1 MIPAVGVSSAAV
13 SCDSCFVVSPYT
25 QTGFPA
31 RPTPP
36 ATGSGHGMTAFGA
49 PPPAVPAVRVHNVAT
64 GGLVQGRGV
73 PVSAGREVSN
83 ALADGHARVFVLDLG
98 GARFETQTLL
108 EMLAEVWRAASGTVQ
123 RAVVVVATD
132 QPSVIRVVQMVAA
145 ADDLPLYVM
154 PTGGDLSLARPAGRL
169 TPTEADSLMLLA
181 QLGGEVTANRFAH
194 EASLELTAAGNRLA
208 GLAKRGYVL
217 RVPRS
222 RRDGDLYVGLPGHR
236 PAPPDLPYGATGTQ
250 GPAGS
255 HGRRGQRGTGDGPSA
270 APSVP

>member
-1 MIPAVGVSSAAV
+1 
-13 SCDSCFVVSPYT
+13 
-25 QTGFPA
+25 
-31 RPTPP
+31 
-36 ATGSGHGMTAFGA
+36 
-49 PPPAVPAVRVHNVAT
+49 VRVHNVAT
-64 GGLVQGRGV
+64 GGLVHGPGV
-73 PVSAGREVSN
+73 PVSVRHEASN

-98 GARFETQTLL
+98 SARFETQVLL
-108 EMLAEVWRAASGTVQ
+108 DMLAEVWRAASGTVR

-132 QPSVIRVVQMVAA
+132 QSSVVRVVQMVAA

-154 PTGGDLSLARPAGRL
+154 PSGGNLSLARPTGRL

-181 QLGGEVTANRFAH
+181 RLGGEVTANRFAH

-236 PAPPDLPYGATGTQ
+236 PGAPHGA
-250 GPAGS
+250 AG
-255 HGRRGQRGTGDGPSA
+255 D
-270 APSVP
+270 